1 MLATRQLRS
10 LAPVLGSPWNTN
22 GAARSSETDSQVV
35 ARPAVEL
42 HPLAVLR
49 EQGRACAE
57 DRLRQ
62 CASKLRQLAHHLI
75 EHHYIDRV
83 DFETLMTE

>member
-1 MLATRQLRS
+1 VPAILREIEISEDEPRGQLI
-10 LAPVLGSPWNTN
+10 
-22 GAARSSETDSQVV
+22 
-35 ARPAVEL
+35 
-42 HPLAVLR
+42 R

-83 DFETLMTE
+83 DFETLMTQ